1 MRVVIH
7 ITGHTWKWG
16 VRSNTIYNITI
27 AGRQIYTYIIPIN
40 FTIYPFGP
48 IQ

>member
-7 ITGHTWKWG
+7 IAGHIWKWG

-27 AGRQIYTYIIPIN
+27 AGRQIYTYIKFHID
-40 FTIYPFGP
+40 PFGP